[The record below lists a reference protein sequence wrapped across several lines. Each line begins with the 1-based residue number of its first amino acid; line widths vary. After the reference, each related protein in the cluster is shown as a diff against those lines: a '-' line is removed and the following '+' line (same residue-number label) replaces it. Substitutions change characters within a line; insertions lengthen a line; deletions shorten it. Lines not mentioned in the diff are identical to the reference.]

1 MEEDRTEKLSNL
13 FNDITGWL
21 VLELVLAALF
31 AWLIVK
37 VTSKVLPVLA
47 EFLPASLRQFTLNA
61 VPITRVLVLAILI
74 LWAIPQV
81 FNVTLQNFILIA
93 GALSVAIG
101 FALKDLSS
109 AVIAGLIALFEKP
122 YRSGDWVRVGDD
134 YGEVISIGMRAFQLR
149 TAEDDVVSIPHDR
162 IWSKNISN
170 SNDGTSTLMCVAT
183 FYIAREQS
191 TKEVSR
197 ILKDVARTSP
207 YLNFDRD
214 IFVVARNIPLGM
226 EYKLKAYPFEPRDQF
241 AFITDLTERG
251 NSALEKAEVKTVSIP
266 AELLA

>member
-1 MEEDRTEKLSNL
+1 MEERTEKISNL
-13 FNDITGWL
+13 FNEITSWL
-21 VLELVLAALF
+21 ILELIIACLLT
-31 AWLIVK
+31 WLIIK
-37 VTSKVLPVLA
+37 VTAKILPVVA
-47 EFLPASLRQFTLNA
+47 EFLPASLRQFALNA
-61 VPITRVLVLAILI
+61 VPITRVLVLSILI
-74 LWAIPQV
+74 LWAIPQI

-149 TAEDDVVSIPHDR
+149 TADDDVISVPHDR

-170 SNDGTSTLMCVAT
+170 SNNGTSTLMCVAE
-183 FYIAREQS
+183 FYVERGQTSKDITQ
-191 TKEVSR
+191 
-197 ILKDVARTSP
+197 ILKDVAKTSP
-207 YLNFDRD
+207 FLNLDRD
-214 IFVVARNIPLGM
+214 VIVVAKNVPFGM
-226 EYKLKAYPFEPRDQF
+226 VYKLKAYPFEPRDQF

-251 NSALEKAEVKTVSIP
+251 NAALSRAEVETVSFP
-266 AELLA
+266 KEMLT

>member
-1 MEEDRTEKLSNL
+1 MENRTEKLSNL
-13 FNDITGWL
+13 FNEITGWL
-21 VLELVLAALF
+21 VVELLIACLLA
-31 AWLIVK
+31 WVIVK
-37 VTSKVLPVLA
+37 VTAKVLPVIA
-47 EFLPASLRQFTLNA
+47 EFLPARLRQFALNA
-61 VPITRVLVLAILI
+61 VPITRVVVLAVLI

-149 TAEDDVVSIPHDR
+149 TADDDVISIPHDR

-170 SNDGTSTLMCVAT
+170 SNNGTGTLMCVAE
-183 FYIAREQS
+183 FYVARGQT
-191 TKEVSR
+191 TKEISQ
-197 ILKDVARTSP
+197 ILKDVAKTSP
-207 YLNFDRD
+207 FLNLDRD
-214 IFVVARNIPLGM
+214 IVVVARNLPYGM
-226 EYKLKAYPFEPRDQF
+226 VYKLKAYPFEPRDQF

-251 NSALEKAEVKTVSIP
+251 NAALESAGVETTSFP
-266 AELLA
+266 TEMMG